1 MDRKRKKK
9 TKVIEE
15 PAVGFLLYRVFDFA
29 ITVFLFSSFFLSF
42 FLLFRVIQVRVQHTK
57 VVNSST
63 SRTGIEPAEMSYTLY
78 ARYAPSQKRR
88 KTE

>member
-29 ITVFLFSSFFLSF
+29 ITVFLFFFFLSF

>member
-1 MDRKRKKK
+1 M
-9 TKVIEE
+9 EE
-15 PAVGFLLYRVFDFA
+15 PAALVSYISCVRLCNHRFFFFFL
-29 ITVFLFSSFFLSF
+29 LSF

-88 KTE
+88 KRE